1 MSWNDL
7 AARGLTVRPFASPL
21 PPAGNEYSRFSASF
35 GDTLELLSREMAQ
48 LQAAHIVIE
57 LDVEERDIRLDGYP
71 RANAR
76 IGNPAVAVS
85 FDSRFGPLRYATC
98 EFTAWQDNLR
108 AIALSMQALRAVDRY
123 GVSKR
128 GEQYQGWKAI
138 PMSTDP
144 ADAIQTREQAEDY
157 LGERWSGDIRRALFE
172 THPDRGGDTD
182 EFRKVQ
188 RARELIGA

>member
-7 AARGLTVRPFASPL
+7 AARGLTVRPFASVVPI
-21 PPAGNEYSRFSASF
+21 AGNEYSRFRAPLR
-35 GDTLELLSREMAQ
+35 DTLELLSREMGQ

-57 LDVEERDIRLDGYP
+57 LDIEDRDIRLDGYP

-85 FDSRFGPLRYATC
+85 FESRYGPLRYATC
-98 EFTAWQDNLR
+98 EFTEWRDNLR
-108 AIALSMQALRAVDRY
+108 AIALSMQALRSVDRY
-123 GVSKR
+123 GVSRR
-128 GEQYQGWKAI
+128 GEQYQGWKAL
-138 PMSTDP
+138 PVSTDP
-144 ADAIQTREQAEDY
+144 ADAIQTRAQAEDY
-157 LGERWSGDIRRALFE
+157 LDERWDGDVRRALFE

-188 RARELIGA
+188 RARELIA